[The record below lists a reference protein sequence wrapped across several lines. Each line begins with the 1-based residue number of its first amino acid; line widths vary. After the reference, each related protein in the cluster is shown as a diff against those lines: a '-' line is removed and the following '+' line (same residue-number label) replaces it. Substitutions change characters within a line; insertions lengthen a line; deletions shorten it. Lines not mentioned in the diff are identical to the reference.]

1 MKLKLMVSRT
11 QKHRAVDY
19 ICERLEES
27 GLYSIRRKDYQSAS
41 IVEKPEAREQ
51 PRKIKVIIPN
61 FLDAIGSFDYIHRF
75 CRERDIY
82 LAPIFHK
89 DGKTAFV
96 RMVERNRSWRMDKS
110 LKEYDGQEINQMLH
124 LRGMEKA
131 VMEHFGDEMTYYQ
144 PETANMEESL
154 REFELGSVHLD
165 YSHIGYGD
173 PAYGFVEN
181 HDSIDYK
188 LPEETEVITGAA
200 EFVFT
205 IQQPDL
211 YRRAWIT
218 PGLNEND

>member
-1 MKLKLMVSRT
+1 MVSRT

-27 GLYSIRRKDYQSAS
+27 GLYSIRRKDYRSAS

-61 FLDAIGSFDYIHRF
+61 FLDAIDSFDYLHRF

-82 LAPIFHK
+82 LAPIFYK

-96 RMVERNRSWRMDKS
+96 RMVERNPSWRMDKS
-110 LKEYDGQEINQMLH
+110 LKEYNGQEINQMLH

-144 PETANMEESL
+144 PETIHLEESL
-154 REFELGSVHLD
+154 RIFEWKNVHLD
-165 YSHIGYGD
+165 YSHISSD
-173 PAYGFVEN
+173 HQAYDFVKN
-181 HDSIDYK
+181 RDSIDYK
-188 LPEETEVITGAA
+188 LPKETEVITGAA
-200 EFVFT
+200 EFAFAL
-205 IQQPDL
+205 QQPDF